1 MDHPLDRREFIK
13 IAGAAAAALTFGGA
27 DALAQAAPP
36 ETTTGKSLYG
46 FTTPPMERVRM
57 GFVGT
62 GGRGTSLLRNFLE
75 VGNVEIKAVCDIR
88 PERAARAQDIVEKAG
103 QTKPDAYRDGDHAFE
118 KLCGRDDIDLV
129 INATPWEW
137 HVPIALDA
145 MQ

>member
-1 MDHPLDRREFIK
+1 LDHPLDRREFIK

-75 VGNVEIKAVCDIR
+75 VGNVEAVMDGDLEAFIKAYLHWAR
-88 PERAARAQDIVEKAG
+88 ERAA
-103 QTKPDAYRDGDHAFE
+103 
-118 KLCGRDDIDLV
+118 
-129 INATPWEW
+129 
-137 HVPIALDA
+137 
-145 MQ
+145 